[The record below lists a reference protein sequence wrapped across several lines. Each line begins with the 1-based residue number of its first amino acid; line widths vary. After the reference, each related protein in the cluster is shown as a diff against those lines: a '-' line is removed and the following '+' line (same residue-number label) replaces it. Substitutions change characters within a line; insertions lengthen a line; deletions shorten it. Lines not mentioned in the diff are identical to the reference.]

1 MSIEKNGRVKASS
14 SSFQSASAA
23 MARRFSDSSTER
35 DDDEKSHPPHKET
48 FPPFIFIHSAE
59 VEEENAVPRIYIQ

>member
-1 MSIEKNGRVKASS
+1 
-14 SSFQSASAA
+14 

-35 DDDEKSHPPHKET
+35 RRRRKESPPHKET

-59 VEEENAVPRIYIQ
+59 VEEENAVPRIVYIQ